1 MKKHA
6 TSGAVVKYNSIKETS
21 VSQPI
26 TNPLQHYQ
34 AIGHQGSFLV
44 VVISQ
49 VYPWVK
55 PERFRQFFY
64 APSGIKKFV
73 KNNKC

>member
-1 MKKHA
+1 MEKYA

-21 VSQPI
+21 ASQPI
-26 TNPLQHYQ
+26 ANHLQHYQ
-34 AIGHQGSFLV
+34 AISHQGSFLV

-55 PERFRQFFY
+55 PERFRQIFLQSY
-64 APSGIKKFV
+64 APV
-73 KNNKC
+73 A